1 MRRPV
6 TFNHLVGHCKNVRG
20 TVRKSGPGAQLAF
33 GARRCATEGVHMK
46 VLLSALTFLTL
57 LLAISC
63 SSAMPGQNNNGNNQ
77 GGGPTGP
84 TGSSSVVISSLS
96 PTGVSPG
103 AQDFTLT
110 IVGKGFPLSP
120 TDRTDHPGVLWSST
134 ANPKGTWLV
143 TDLSQCDATHV
154 TARVP
159 ANLVL
164 TAGTFDIQVQI
175 YHFADDTPKAVS
187 NVVQFVVGAPWDY

>member
-1 MRRPV
+1 
-6 TFNHLVGHCKNVRG
+6 
-20 TVRKSGPGAQLAF
+20 
-33 GARRCATEGVHMK
+33 MK
-46 VLLSALTFLTL
+46 VLLSALTFLIL
-57 LLAISC
+57 LLAIDC

-77 GGGPTGP
+77 GGVPTAP

-96 PTGVSPG
+96 PNGVSPG

-110 IVGKGFPLSP
+110 VVGKGFPPSP
-120 TDRTDHPGVLWSST
+120 TDRTDHPGVLWSSA
-134 ANPKGTWLV
+134 ANPNGTWLV
-143 TDLSQCDATHV
+143 MDLSQCDATHV

-164 TAGTFDIQVQI
+164 TAGTFNIQVQI

-187 NVVQFVVGAPWDY
+187 NVVQFVVGSGPWDY